1 MIPNRVNFT
10 APAPIGY
17 GYGYPSICIPR
28 IEYLQTSENEVKQI
42 FEKAL
47 GSNKCIKNVI
57 FVNNHNDNKFKRGFI
72 HLNFW
77 PDNEKAQ
84 MMRNRLLADVQLKIM
99 FNDPLFWR
107 CSASRN

>member
-1 MIPNRVNFT
+1 MIPNRVNYT
-10 APAPIGY
+10 APAPI

-28 IEYLQTSENEVKQI
+28 IEYLQTSEKEVKQI